1 MQDIQLTSIKG
12 IGPRRAELLGKL
24 GLASLYDLLYFAP
37 RDYKDYS
44 CCARVADC
52 AHGQDAALHV
62 HIEGEPKLARVRQ
75 GLSIVSATGID
86 DTGKISLVWY
96 NQPYRKQQLHKDMAL
111 YACGRVDLSRG
122 RKLMNPMLSDTLPG
136 ILPVYPLIQGVK
148 QSMLREAVRNGLAGF
163 QECIEETLPESM
175 RVKYGVAGRA
185 YALQNLHF
193 PSDREALD
201 AARRRLSFEDMLTFR
216 LMIAALKKRRVQN
229 GGIAF
234 APANAD
240 AFCARFPFALTAAQK
255 RILGEIAGDMREEK
269 PMNRLI
275 QGDVGSGK
283 TVLALYAMQTAVE
296 NGYQAILMAP
306 TEILAAQHFQAVS
319 RIFGE
324 NAYLLR
330 GGMKKR
336 ERDAALAAVA
346 SGQARAIVGTHALL
360 QEGVTFFKP
369 GVVIADEQHRFG
381 VRQRALLG
389 NCGTPDVLIMS
400 ATPIPRTLALLLYG
414 DLDVSVLDVLPP
426 GRKPVKTSLVPPSK
440 REAMYDFLQAQVDKG
455 RQAYAVCPLVEPSE
469 ALEDVLSAKELYA
482 WLKKRLKARVG
493 LLHGQMKNEEKES
506 VSAAFRDGKIDV
518 LVSTTVIEVGVDVS
532 NAVVMVIE
540 NADRFGLAQLHQL
553 RGRVGRGA
561 EASYCFLL
569 SANMSDAARERLDM
583 LVKSNDGFA
592 IAQKDLAMR
601 GPGELLGKRQHGLSA
616 FSALA
621 LAGDMDVLN
630 AAESAADDIAADA
643 QLAKQ
648 CAAVLTRAKAAVAD
662 AEKQIAFN

>member
-1 MQDIQLTSIKG
+1 MQSVQLISIKG

-44 CCARVADC
+44 RCEEVGDC
-52 AHGQDAALHV
+52 AQGQDAALRL
-62 HIEGEPKLARVRQ
+62 HIESEPRLARVRR
-75 GLSIVSATGID
+75 GLTIVSAQASD
-86 DTGKISLVWY
+86 DTGKIMLVWY
-96 NQPYRKQQLHKDMAL
+96 NQPYRKQQLHKDMEL
-111 YACGRVDLSRG
+111 YACGRVDLTRG
-122 RKLMNPMLSDTLPG
+122 RKLINPALSDALPG
-136 ILPVYPLIQGVK
+136 ILPVYPLVQGVS
-148 QSMLREAVRNGLAGF
+148 QSVLRDAVRNGLSGF
-163 QECIEETLPESM
+163 GARITETLPKAL
-175 RVKYGVAGRA
+175 RQKYDVADRA

-193 PSDREALD
+193 PGDFAALD

-216 LMIAALKKRRVQN
+216 LMLGTLKKRRVQN
-229 GGIAF
+229 GGVAF
-234 APANAD
+234 APADAQ

-255 RILGEIAGDMREEK
+255 RVMAEIAADMRADK
-269 PMNRLI
+269 PMNRLL

-283 TVLALYAMQTAVE
+283 TVLALYAMCTAVE

-306 TEILAAQHFQAVS
+306 TEILAAQHFRAVG
-319 RIFGE
+319 RMFG
-324 NAYLLR
+324 AGACLLR

-336 ERDAALAAVA
+336 ERAAALTAVA

-360 QEGVTFFKP
+360 QDGVTFYKP

-389 NCGTPDVLIMS
+389 HCGTPDVLIMS

-414 DLDVSVLDVLPP
+414 DLDVSVLDALPP
-426 GRKPVKTSLVPPSK
+426 GRKPVKTSLVPQSK
-440 REAMYDFLQAQVDKG
+440 REAMYDFLQAQVDAG

-469 ALEDVLSAKELYA
+469 ALEDVLCASDLYA
-482 WLKKRLKARVG
+482 WLQKRLRARVG
-493 LLHGQMKNEEKES
+493 LLHGQMKNEEKEA
-506 VSAAFRDGKIDV
+506 VSAAFRDGEIDV
-518 LVSTTVIEVGVDVS
+518 LVATTVIEVGVDVP
-532 NAVVMVIE
+532 NATVMVIE

-569 SANMSDAARERLDM
+569 SAGMSDAARERLEM

-616 FSALA
+616 FSGLA
-621 LAGDMDVLN
+621 LANDMDVLK
-630 AAESAADDIAADA
+630 AAESAAADIDADA
-643 QLAKQ
+643 ALRAQ
-648 CAAVLTRAKAAVAD
+648 CGEIFARVKAALAA